1 MIYTQ
6 TLRLAVA
13 VTAWLAPAA
22 SANVSFFIERFG
34 STDNGEAR
42 FLAAAGTVQ
51 AEGFE
56 DPIRFPE
63 GAAVPILPF
72 GGISLA
78 LDGVS
83 TGGPFVPVVFFSEEF
98 AFPGRFF
105 GKALVSGTHLVLS
118 AGGGEVPRAI
128 GLWIFDDDN
137 GLDSAYSITVEE
149 CDGSIATANLENQIP
164 LNPFGHELEGFVGAV
179 SAVGI
184 ASLTITAIDPVTRL
198 PNGDLFEIDE
208 LRLAAFPVPRSCVDL
223 IPQPPPEADDPA
235 NSDDPEDAVDADDS
249 RDAEESEHTRHPPEA
264 HDSNEEPSR
273 DRSRQSHRAPRSHHR
288 R

>member
-1 MIYTQ
+1 MKYAQ
-6 TLRLAVA
+6 MLRLAVA

-42 FLAAAGTVQ
+42 FLAAVGTVRT
-51 AEGFE
+51 EGFE
-56 DPIRFPE
+56 DPTRFPA
-63 GAAVPILPF
+63 GAQVPSLPV
-72 GGISLA
+72 GSISLA
-78 LDGVS
+78 LDSVS
-83 TGGPFVPVVFFSEEF
+83 SGGPFIPVVFFSEEF

-105 GKALVSGTHLVLS
+105 SKALVSGTHLVLS
-118 AGGGEVPRAI
+118 SGVGEVPRAI
-128 GLWIFDDDN
+128 GLWIFDDNN

-149 CDGSIATANLENQIP
+149 CDGTIATTELENHIP

-184 ASLTITAIDPVTRL
+184 LSLTITAIDPVTRL

-208 LRLAAFPVPRSCVDL
+208 LRVAAFPAPRFCVDMN
-223 IPQPPPEADDPA
+223 PQPPPEADDPA
-235 NSDDPEDAVDADDS
+235 DSDDPEDAVDVDDS
-249 RDAEESEHTRHPPEA
+249 REAEESEHASGAPGA

-273 DRSRQSHRAPRSHHR
+273 DRSRRRHRVPRSHHR